1 MAFSCASPRGGG
13 ELRLREVEVTG
24 WVAARDNHAAPPARA
39 LDRRAG
45 AGRVAVR
52 VRTRARPGTC
62 LSMTTLF
69 LVAQE
74 RGERAER
81 ILTGLQ
87 WTLGLRART
96 RPRTWD
102 TVAVPLPG
110 EERRR
115 DVVERLDAVDPEWR
129 DVVALV

>member
-1 MAFSCASPRGGG
+1 
-13 ELRLREVEVTG
+13 
-24 WVAARDNHAAPPARA
+24 
-39 LDRRAG
+39 
-45 AGRVAVR
+45 
-52 VRTRARPGTC
+52 
-62 LSMTTLF
+62 MTTLF

-87 WTLGLRART
+87 WMLGLRASS

-102 TVAVPLPG
+102 TAALPLEG
-110 EERRR
+110 EKQRRE
-115 DVVERLDAVDPEWR
+115 VVERLEAVDPEWR

>member
-1 MAFSCASPRGGG
+1 
-13 ELRLREVEVTG
+13 
-24 WVAARDNHAAPPARA
+24 
-39 LDRRAG
+39 
-45 AGRVAVR
+45 
-52 VRTRARPGTC
+52 
-62 LSMTTLF
+62 MTTLF
-69 LVAQE
+69 LVTRE

-87 WTLGLRART
+87 WTLGLRAST

-102 TVAVPLPG
+102 TAAVPVPG
-110 EERRR
+110 ESARR